1 MRERKRSKK
10 RERERRRTD
19 GVTAGS
25 QRAQREGEAD
35 DKHRMR
41 TVISVNAHICENN
54 MGASH

>member
-1 MRERKRSKK
+1 MRKRKRARKK
-10 RERERRRTD
+10 EGERRRTD